1 MRTNRVRCL
10 KLGRNLPIP
19 KVMTAGLEAGSS
31 ARAPLP
37 GAQLDQTAEDAVRT
51 IGIPPCP
58 MILTG
63 VVREMRTEDPNLR
76 RIASLIGSDVGLAA
90 TTIKTAN
97 SAFFGLPRPAGT
109 VQDALTYLGVA
120 TIAQVLTGL
129 LLRQAFA
136 VSESA
141 AMNTFWERSSRQATL
156 TAKLAQTLR
165 AVDPSIAYTFGLF
178 RDCGMAIMLRKFK
191 DYAELLTGDNGDG
204 LLFVHL
210 ENECFALDHARIGR
224 FLANSWQLP
233 ETLCS
238 AILHHHDADAMR
250 GVHASLE
257 PASMRL
263 IAVAALA
270 DHLDTARQRPLAG
283 ETLLACSQL
292 EVSPG
297 RMLEIAAEISETQ

>member
-1 MRTNRVRCL
+1 MRSL
-10 KLGRNLPIP
+10 KFGGDLPIP
-19 KVMTAGLEAGSS
+19 RVMTAGLEARSS
-31 ARAPLP
+31 ACAPHP
-37 GAQLDQTAEDAVRT
+37 GAQLDQAAEDAVRT

-63 VVREMRTEDPNLR
+63 VVREMRAEDPNFR
-76 RIASLIGSDVGLAA
+76 RIASLISSDVGLAA

-141 AMNTFWERSSRQATL
+141 AMTTFWERSSGRAAL

-165 AVDPSIAYTFGLF
+165 AVDSSVAYTFGLF

-191 DYAELLTGDNGDG
+191 GYAELLTGDTADG

-210 ENECFALDHARIGR
+210 ENERFALDHARIGR
-224 FLANSWQLP
+224 FLAHSWQLP
-233 ETLCS
+233 ETLCN

-250 GVHASLE
+250 GAHVSLE

-263 IAVAALA
+263 IALAALV
-270 DHLDTARQRPLAG
+270 DHLDAAGHGPPSG

-292 EVSPG
+292 EVSPE
-297 RMLEIAAEISETQ
+297 RLAEIAADSSESG